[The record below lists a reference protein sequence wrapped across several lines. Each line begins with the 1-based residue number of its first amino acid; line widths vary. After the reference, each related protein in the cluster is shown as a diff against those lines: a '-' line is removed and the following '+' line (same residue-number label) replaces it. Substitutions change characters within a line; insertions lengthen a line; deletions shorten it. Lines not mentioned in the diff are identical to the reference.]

1 MEKSVK
7 SKINLEYYRV
17 FYFVAKFKSVT
28 LAANA
33 LNVSQPAVTQCIKQ
47 LEKGLKCKL
56 FYRAKGG
63 MDLTQEGKVIF
74 KYVESGYS
82 TLLQGERM
90 LHDMLNMEEG
100 EIHIGASDLTLKFF
114 ILKHLNEF
122 KKIYPNIKINITNA
136 PTPLTLQHIQDHS
149 IDFAVV
155 TTPIKNIKEYDI
167 IPVVQIQD
175 ICVVGERYHH
185 LAQDVQSY
193 EVLTQYPTIA
203 LTKNSNTRQYLDNFL
218 SRNNVSISP
227 DYNISNMDLIANF
240 AKENLG
246 IGFVVEEYVKDLLE
260 SKKVFKINF
269 EEAPRPRYICIAV
282 RKNAQLSKASNAL
295 LEFFAKQ
302 KL

>member
-1 MEKSVK
+1 MKNKV
-7 SKINLEYYRV
+7 NLEYYKV
-17 FYFVAKFKSVT
+17 FYFVAKLKSVT

-33 LNVSQPAVTQCIKQ
+33 LNVSQPAVTQSIKQ

-63 MDLTQEGKVIF
+63 MDLTQEGKVIY
-74 KYVESGYS
+74 KYVETGYS
-82 TLLQGERM
+82 TLMQGERM
-90 LHDMLNMEEG
+90 LHDMLHMEEG
-100 EIHIGASDLTLKFF
+100 EIQIGASDLTLKFF

-155 TTPIKNIKEYDI
+155 TTPIKNIKEYEV

-175 ICVVGERYHH
+175 ICVVGERYKH
-185 LAQDVQSY
+185 LAEETQNYD
-193 EVLTQYPTIA
+193 VLTQYPTIA

-218 SRNNVSISP
+218 SRNHISIRP
-227 DYNISNMDLIANF
+227 DYNISNMDLIADF

-246 IGFVVEEYVKDLLE
+246 IGFVVEEYVKELLE
-260 SKKVFKINF
+260 SKKVYKLSF
-269 EEAPRPRYICIAV
+269 EEAPRPRYICIV
-282 RKNAQLSKASNAL
+282 VKKNAQLSKASKAL
-295 LEFFAKQ
+295 LDYFSKQ